1 MIIFATKKQTM
12 SKTTTTIQTFTKEQ
26 AIEKMQEGKLLTHPY
41 FEPGEWI
48 SIRGGRIVDEC
59 GFDLGTIDGIFWKE
73 RTSETWNE
81 GWILAP
87 STKEPE

>member
-12 SKTTTTIQTFTKEQ
+12 SKTTITIQTFTKEQ

-41 FEPGEWI
+41 FEHGEWI

-59 GFDLGTIDGIFWKE
+59 GFDLGKVNGNFWKY
-73 RTSETWNE
+73 RTDKIWNE

-87 STKEPE
+87 STTEPE